1 MSDGEFIGPIEV
13 DLKPK
18 HKLALMVR
26 LTSVYN
32 ARLHICFLHGC
43 NLFTCNYMKI
53 MSKCLLYREQVCV
66 CVKYGRRRQERS
78 LGVLVFLSL
87 FIQTKTGCDF
97 GDSTVGNITAS
108 SGKLH
113 LCVFV
118 HTHSASRSVDLS
130 SLSDILK
137 VK

>member
-66 CVKYGRRRQERS
+66 CVCEIWKE
-78 LGVLVFLSL
+78 
-87 FIQTKTGCDF
+87 KTGVKF
-97 GDSTVGNITAS
+97 GRVGVS
-108 SGKLH
+108 VS
-113 LCVFV
+113 V
-118 HTHSASRSVDLS
+118 HPD
-130 SLSDILK
+130 
-137 VK
+137 